1 MRIILDTDFGDDIDD
16 SFALYYLLKAMPE
29 SISLV
34 LSDFGQT
41 EKRAELICNFL
52 ERCGRKDIPVGIGV
66 NMEYRDPYIYKF
78 FNKYELSSYPQVYE
92 NGLMKVKELIEEND
106 DVVIIAIGPTTNLAA
121 LSEICEKAKDVPV
134 YAMLGSV
141 YSGYFGADKPDKE
154 WNVFADVAATK
165 KALAFYKNLII
176 APLDTCS
183 LLQIEGESFNKFMAS
198 ATPVAD
204 DYKNWLTLGYH
215 KDTDKTSVLYD
226 TQHVYMVSDNSL
238 LEYETLP
245 LICDDEGFFHVDEKG
260 NNVKCA
266 LRWKDKEAYMDML
279 SKVYI

>member
-92 NGLMKVKELIEEND
+92 NGLMKAKELIEEND

-165 KALAFYKNLII
+165 KTLAFYKNLII

-183 LLQIEGESFNKFMAS
+183 LLQIEGESFNKFMSS

-226 TQHVYMVSDNSL
+226 TQPVYMVSDNSL